1 MKKSLFYYLFV
12 VLCAVNL
19 FSSCSDEETV
29 PGGSGEETPI
39 DLQTPIVGTYDG
51 TLSVSLNGV
60 NITPDPLAQ
69 RIFVKQD
76 GTDKVEMSLRDF
88 TIQIGGSPLSVGDII
103 VKGIALDGEP
113 SNVELVETK
122 VTQQH
127 ELLGSLDITITGTV
141 ADENAKLNIG
151 VIQHMD
157 NGNDMNIA
165 VTFEGTRVSKEVDDT
180 DYSKTVEGFYPLE
193 GGSFTSDYQA
203 EGFEL
208 KWPNGVELVAV
219 GYNKVQ
225 LKSTYISFPT
235 LVEKG
240 NATQPIEAETIKMQK
255 SEDGSLIFEEVKGH
269 NDEDEKAG
277 REAVD
282 YTISGSLNEKVL
294 TLNVTMKSAN
304 FTINYKYVSGNLQ
317 KTGNDLLGMTFDS
330 DVVVVQPEISDKT
343 VTFYVMPGTTA
354 EQLKLVPVF
363 EVSEGAKVMY
373 NNEEY
378 VAGTAIDFS
387 STVTLK
393 VQSEKGVA
401 KSYTVSS
408 AEMKEYSF
416 ASNLDTWEM
425 KNADGEEYTH
435 YYEPVDGWAT
445 SNEGLKWVKMMYPNL
460 YSKEAPYLVTEV
472 EDAHS
477 GHAARLET
485 VDTKGQAGFGGFIPA
500 VPKVTS
506 GSLFNG
512 IFSVNISNT
521 LKSTQFGQPC
531 TKEPKSFSGF
541 YKYTPGKTYY
551 EAKYPGDPSK
561 ANEVNEVD
569 KTDAPAINAVL
580 YEVTNF
586 STDYLDGTNLLTSDK
601 IVAIASVADAG
612 TQAQYTSF
620 NVAFEWKNGK
630 SWDASKKYKLA
641 IVCSSSKDGDKF
653 SGAPGSVLFVDELSI
668 SF

>member
-1 MKKSLFYYLFV
+1 M
-12 VLCAVNL
+12 
-19 FSSCSDEETV
+19 
-29 PGGSGEETPI
+29 
-39 DLQTPIVGTYDG
+39 
-51 TLSVSLNGV
+51 
-60 NITPDPLAQ
+60 
-69 RIFVKQD
+69 KQD

-165 VTFEGTRVSKEVDDT
+165 VTFEGTRVSKEVDDA

-240 NATQPIEAETIKMQK
+240 NATQPIEAESIKMQK

-304 FTINYKYVSGNLQ
+304 FTINYKYVSG
-317 KTGNDLLGMTFDS
+317 
-330 DVVVVQPEISDKT
+330 
-343 VTFYVMPGTTA
+343 
-354 EQLKLVPVF
+354 
-363 EVSEGAKVMY
+363 
-373 NNEEY
+373 
-378 VAGTAIDFS
+378 
-387 STVTLK
+387 
-393 VQSEKGVA
+393 
-401 KSYTVSS
+401 
-408 AEMKEYSF
+408 
-416 ASNLDTWEM
+416 
-425 KNADGEEYTH
+425 
-435 YYEPVDGWAT
+435 
-445 SNEGLKWVKMMYPNL
+445 
-460 YSKEAPYLVTEV
+460 
-472 EDAHS
+472 
-477 GHAARLET
+477 
-485 VDTKGQAGFGGFIPA
+485 
-500 VPKVTS
+500 
-506 GSLFNG
+506 
-512 IFSVNISNT
+512 
-521 LKSTQFGQPC
+521 
-531 TKEPKSFSGF
+531 
-541 YKYTPGKTYY
+541 
-551 EAKYPGDPSK
+551 
-561 ANEVNEVD
+561 
-569 KTDAPAINAVL
+569 
-580 YEVTNF
+580 
-586 STDYLDGTNLLTSDK
+586 
-601 IVAIASVADAG
+601 
-612 TQAQYTSF
+612 
-620 NVAFEWKNGK
+620 
-630 SWDASKKYKLA
+630 
-641 IVCSSSKDGDKF
+641 
-653 SGAPGSVLFVDELSI
+653 
-668 SF
+668 